1 MAKAHKVIL
10 LTGLLLL
17 GACKKDEV
25 VEVDLGY
32 GYFPTAVG
40 RWVEYQVD
48 SLWRDDPS
56 QVLDSVSYRLKQR
69 IEEVYTDDEGR
80 TCQRIHR
87 YVRDED
93 DIWVVRDVWT
103 MTVGNTAAEMTEEN
117 QRRLKMAF
125 AVREG
130 TTWDI
135 NVYNTVDELTVA
147 YREVGDPWSANGL
160 TYDNT
165 VLVKNTVAPNFVEK
179 RNFEE
184 RYADGVGM
192 VSKYWE
198 ETNTQVTYPPPT
210 PENPNPPP
218 IIEVTGWRL
227 DMVAVAHGHD

>member
-1 MAKAHKVIL
+1 MATAQRIIL
-10 LTGLLLL
+10 LTGLLALT
-17 GACKKDEV
+17 ACKKDEI

-40 RWVEYQVD
+40 AWVEYQVD
-48 SLWRDDPS
+48 SLWRDDLA

-69 IEEVYTDDEGR
+69 IEEIYTDDEGR

-147 YREVGDPWSANGL
+147 YREVGDPWSANDL
-160 TYDNT
+160 SYDRT
-165 VLVKNTVAPNFVEK
+165 VLVKNTVAPNFVVK

-198 ETNTQVTYPPPT
+198 ETNTQVNDTGG
-210 PENPNPPP
+210 
-218 IIEVTGWRL
+218 IEVTGWRL
-227 DMVAVAHGHD
+227 NMVAVGHGHD

>member
-1 MAKAHKVIL
+1 MATAQKIIL
-10 LTGLLLL
+10 LTGLLAL
-17 GACKKDEV
+17 ASCKKDEV

-32 GYFPTAVG
+32 GYFPTTIG
-40 RWVEYQVD
+40 TWVEYQVD

-69 IEEVYTDDEGR
+69 IEEIYTDDEGR

-103 MTVGNTAAEMTEEN
+103 MTVSNTAAEMTEEN

-147 YREVGDPWSANGL
+147 FREVGDPWSANGL
-160 TYDNT
+160 SYDNT

-179 RNFEE
+179 RNLEE
-184 RYADGVGM
+184 RYADHVGM

-198 ETNTQVTYPPPT
+198 ETNTQVNDTGG
-210 PENPNPPP
+210 
-218 IIEVTGWRL
+218 IEVTGWRL

>member
-1 MAKAHKVIL
+1 MAKAQKVIL
-10 LTGLLLL
+10 LTGLLVL

-40 RWVEYQVD
+40 TWVEYQVD

-56 QVLDSVSYRLKQR
+56 DVLDSVSYRLKQR

-87 YVRDED
+87 YVKDED

-125 AVREG
+125 AVREA

-135 NVYNTVDELTVA
+135 NVYNSSSSLVMPMPLSEMVRVRLSLSRVSRMRKSPLFMPT
-147 YREVGDPWSANGL
+147 EVS
-160 TYDNT
+160 
-165 VLVKNTVAPNFVEK
+165 V
-179 RNFEE
+179 
-184 RYADGVGM
+184 
-192 VSKYWE
+192 
-198 ETNTQVTYPPPT
+198 
-210 PENPNPPP
+210 
-218 IIEVTGWRL
+218 RL
-227 DMVAVAHGHD
+227 L